1 MPIRLGLVADDV
13 TGAGD
18 ASVQFAKRGWET
30 FLMLHPG
37 YTPRSGEEVRPHDA
51 ASVER
56 VVAITTDSRAL
67 SNDEAEKLTFDAL
80 THFMDAGIDRVFLKI
95 DSTMR
100 GSVPGQIN
108 GALAAWR
115 TRYRD
120 ARAMVCPAYPRM
132 GRTVEAGQLLV
143 HGEPVEQ
150 TAIGRDPVT
159 PVKTSVMRMLIPAS
173 SSITI
178 ADAANDE
185 ALVNLARMVADAGPP
200 VIAVGSGGFAE
211 AYAGVLTRT
220 CEAQLKLSSTEK
232 RSERLSAEARGR
244 ILLLVTSLNP
254 VSHAQVAKVR
264 EMFPNVTVVLAPTER
279 VSHGHVA
286 ERMAEEFAALVDRER
301 WDLVG
306 LIGGDGARAALSR
319 LGASGIRIIDS
330 LVEGIPFGFIAG
342 GRADGLPVFT
352 KAGGFG
358 GEDALVKTIERA
370 TKS

>member
-1 MPIRLGLVADDV
+1 
-13 TGAGD
+13 
-18 ASVQFAKRGWET
+18 
-30 FLMLHPG
+30 
-37 YTPRSGEEVRPHDA
+37 
-51 ASVER
+51 
-56 VVAITTDSRAL
+56 
-67 SNDEAEKLTFDAL
+67 
-80 THFMDAGIDRVFLKI
+80 
-95 DSTMR
+95 
-100 GSVPGQIN
+100 
-108 GALAAWR
+108 
-115 TRYRD
+115 
-120 ARAMVCPAYPRM
+120 M
-132 GRTVEAGQLLV
+132 GRTVESGQLLV

-159 PVKTSVMRMLIPAS
+159 PVSTSVVRLLIPAS

-185 ALVNLARMVADAGPP
+185 ALVDLARTVSDRGPS

-211 AYAGVLTRT
+211 AYAAVLTGSVD
-220 CEAQLKLSSTEK
+220 AQLKLSPTGERSSTGV
-232 RSERLSAEARGR
+232 RSELLSGGARGR

-279 VSHGHVA
+279 VNDGLVA
-286 ERMAEEFAALVDRER
+286 DRMAAEFAALVDREQ

-306 LIGGDGARAALSR
+306 LIGGDGARAALGR

-358 GEDALVKTIERA
+358 GEDALVNTIERA